1 MLFLNE
7 QLILRTQ
14 ESYDE
19 DALEGTSDI
28 TSNGVKGST
37 LLGENIKFPDKILID
52 YMHLI
57 FEGVC
62 KILCHKWFNSKNKDQ
77 EFYIGIL
84 SHSIPYLFFNF
95 IIFIKIFFLIHS
107 NTQI

>member
-7 QLILRTQ
+7 KLILRTQ

-62 KILCHKWFNSKNKDQ
+62 KILCQQQK
-77 EFYIGIL
+77 
-84 SHSIPYLFFNF
+84 
-95 IIFIKIFFLIHS
+95 
-107 NTQI
+107 